1 MNTEWVSG
9 SLKDFLFF
17 VFRLFLFFFCLE
29 FLWNKIKMRAKTENK
44 SNRYVLTPKKSCHL
58 QLSLCS
64 CSNFE
69 IAYERQVLCSPSN
82 TNTNPY
88 QYTVSVYYF
97 AILTATHRERVRE
110 SEKENTV
117 FAFWLSFATLF
128 FTFFIHPAVYYAG
141 VTNRCRDCRY
151 IWLRQKRYVFFLIFF
166 FRFRKK
172 KDKYVGRERVCVY
185 KNMYKR

>member
-1 MNTEWVSG
+1 
-9 SLKDFLFF
+9 
-17 VFRLFLFFFCLE
+17 
-29 FLWNKIKMRAKTENK
+29 MRAKTENK

-128 FTFFIHPAVYYAG
+128 LH
-141 VTNRCRDCRY
+141 
-151 IWLRQKRYVFFLIFF
+151 FFLFYSSCSVLCRRHQQMSRLSLYLIKTKALCFFLNFF
-166 FRFRKK
+166 F
-172 KDKYVGRERVCVY
+172 
-185 KNMYKR
+185 